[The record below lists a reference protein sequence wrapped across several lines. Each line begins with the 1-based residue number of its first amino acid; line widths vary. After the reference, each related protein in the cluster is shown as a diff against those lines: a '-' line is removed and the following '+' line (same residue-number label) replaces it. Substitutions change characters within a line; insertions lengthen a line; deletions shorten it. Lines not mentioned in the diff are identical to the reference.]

1 MQYAGQPSW
10 RIELDEPVVLVIGL
24 FLRDLVGLR
33 PDTQPALPRLDPA
46 VEPVRQV
53 EGDLCSQ
60 QWALWWRGLLEQ
72 GAGALAGNAPPDFTD
87 LAHSPELRELLRSEF
102 RTANDW
108 ASQRH
113 REHAQ
118 LVLHGPR
125 PGVEGEVVREAE
137 RNLGRQAQP
146 FRLRI
151 TELPVQG
158 QHGWRLG
165 ADDVLVSRS
174 LLTDRDAYR
183 NWLAPVV
190 ADLV

>member
-10 RIELDEPVVLVIGL
+10 QMEVDEPVVLVIAL
-24 FLRDLVGLR
+24 FIRDLAGLR
-33 PDTQPALPRLDPA
+33 PNTQPALPRLDPVVA
-46 VEPVRQV
+46 PARQV
-53 EGDLCSQ
+53 DVDLCSR
-60 QWALWWRGLLEQ
+60 QWAGWWRGLLVQ
-72 GAGALAGNAPPDFTD
+72 GARALAGNAPPDFTD
-87 LAHSPELRELLRSEF
+87 LAASPELRELLRSEF

-118 LVLHGPR
+118 LVMHGPR
-125 PGVEGEVVREAE
+125 PGVEGEVVRDAE
-137 RNLGRQAQP
+137 RNLGREARP

-165 ADDVLVSRS
+165 PDDVLVSRS

-190 ADLV
+190 GELV